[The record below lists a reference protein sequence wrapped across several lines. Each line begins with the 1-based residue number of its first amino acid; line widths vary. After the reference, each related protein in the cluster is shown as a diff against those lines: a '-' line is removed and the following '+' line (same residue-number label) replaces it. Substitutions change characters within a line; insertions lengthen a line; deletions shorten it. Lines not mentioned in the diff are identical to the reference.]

1 MCFLNSYICFIISK
15 ILDVEFYLHFQ
26 IRVITKLP
34 NSEQFYNGKV
44 KTHKYINRQ
53 NLSTISKIHS
63 IAKAKSQILAIT
75 HKINPEWLV
84 HHFIVFDNSPM
95 QNEINHIISL
105 CVKCILQL
113 YFYNRH
119 IPLNSLIRIRQFL
132 FFSEF
137 NFRTKFITVI
147 VKGTDERYFY
157 KDRNNYYIFVCTA
170 NEVMK
175 KRIIQTSNDYHLLKH
190 FCMNCIN

>member
-1 MCFLNSYICFIISK
+1 MCFLNPYICFIISK

-26 IRVITKLP
+26 IQR
-34 NSEQFYNGKV
+34 
-44 KTHKYINRQ
+44 
-53 NLSTISKIHS
+53 
-63 IAKAKSQILAIT
+63 IAKAKSRILAIT
-75 HKINPEWLV
+75 HKINTEWLV
-84 HHFIVFDNSPM
+84 DHFIVFDNRPM

-105 CVKCILQL
+105 CVKCILLL

-119 IPLNSLIRIRQFL
+119 IPLSSLIRIRQFL

-137 NFRTKFITVI
+137 NFCTKFITVI

-175 KRIIQTSNDYHLLKH
+175 KRIIQTSNDYHLTKH
-190 FCMNCIN
+190 FCMNCINKDKMGGGNWYRHVNSCVDQGKTN